1 MVAGTV
7 YHSQAPEFAADFS
20 GVRVA
25 YDFSVVEQYF
35 FYRVF
40 SILFW

>member
-1 MVAGTV
+1 MEQNGNRTLWIRSSTGVTMVAETV

-25 YDFSVVEQYF
+25 
-35 FYRVF
+35 
-40 SILFW
+40 